1 MYTLVT
7 GATGT
12 IGNAVA
18 RHLVD
23 AGHRVRVLVRD
34 RARAAAVLPEEVELT
49 VGDITEPS
57 TLPGAVDGVEVVFHA
72 AGLPEQWFR
81 DPAIFDR
88 VNHLGTVNVLR
99 AAQDGGVERVVH
111 TSTMDVFAAGPDGSL
126 REDRLDPEPKHT
138 HYERSKQAADRAVQR
153 VIDDGFDIVHTNP
166 GSVYGPSP
174 SNVGANQFFIR
185 LCNGDAPLLPPG
197 GMSVAEVDAVAAAHL
212 AAAERGGTGE
222 RYLLA
227 DRYATMREL
236 AEVTQQVAGL
246 PKLPRVAPAW
256 LLKTVA
262 NVSAPLARTFGFK
275 PLIAPGELEFLLWEA
290 KVDSSKA
297 QRELGYEPVPL
308 LEGVTRTIA
317 HLRGAGLIA

>member
-1 MYTLVT
+1 MHALVT

-18 RHLVD
+18 RHLVA
-23 AGHRVRVLVRD
+23 AGHRVRALVRD
-34 RARAAAVLPEEVELT
+34 RDRASEVLPAEVELT
-49 VGDITEPS
+49 RGDITEPA
-57 TLPGAVDGVEVVFHA
+57 TLPAAVDGVEVVFHA

-81 DPAIFDR
+81 DPGIFDR
-88 VNHLGTVNVLR
+88 VNHLGAVNVLR
-99 AAQDGGVERVVH
+99 AARDAGVERVVH
-111 TSTMDVFAAGPDGSL
+111 TSTMDVFAAGPDGFL
-126 REDRLDPEPKHT
+126 REDQLDPAPKHT

-153 VIDDGFDIVHTNP
+153 FVDEGYDVVHTNP

-197 GMSVAEVDAVAAAHL
+197 GMSVAQVDAVAAAHL

-227 DRYATMREL
+227 DRYATMLEL
-236 AEVTQQVAGL
+236 AEATQQVAGL

-256 LLKTVA
+256 LLRTVA
-262 NVSAPLARTFGFK
+262 SVSAPLARTFGFK

-290 KVDSSKA
+290 KVDATKA
-297 QRELGYEPVPL
+297 QRDLGYETVPL
-308 LEGVTRTIA
+308 LEGVTGTIA
-317 HLRGAGLIA
+317 HLRASGLVP